1 MRVFLLVLLLAI
13 CASAGFFDTKL
24 GGKIKKTLEKIKAA
38 LNGTL
43 LMEIREKFIQLREKI
58 RAKLKLSQARKA
70 LLGEI
75 MKHIRRI
82 KTDKIQ
88 EKGDS
93 IEEINEN
100 STIGELLY
108 QGDIVLT
115 NKQAQEI
122 VDDIESDDEGREKR
136 QAFRNRNYPRTL
148 WSKGV
153 YYHFHSNATAEVRS
167 VFKKGARLWMKDTC
181 IDFFESSSAP
191 DRIRVFRAAGC
202 WSYIG
207 RIGGQQDLSL
217 GKGCESIGTAAHEIG
232 HAIGF
237 YHTQSRYDRDDFIT
251 FNPQNVK
258 PDWLDQ
264 FTKQTPATNDNY
276 GITYDYGSI
285 MHYGSNSA
293 SQNGRPTMVPHD
305 PNYIETLGSPI
316 ISFYEL
322 LMINRHY
329 ECTKNCDP
337 NTSAQCKMG
346 GFPHPR
352 DCTRCICPSGY
363 GGQLCDQKPAGCGRT
378 LRATAQYQSFHDEIG
393 KRAAGQRPRED
404 MDFCYY
410 WITAPQGSKIEI
422 KIAGLSRGYAVN
434 GCKYWGV
441 EIKTHADQRLTG
453 YRFCAPEHI
462 GVRLV
467 SNFNIVPII
476 TYNRI
481 YATSV
486 DIQYRIVGGNV
497 GGPRPQPYTNNNCV
511 DNAQCMTLVRTRNFC
526 HSRSYSESVKRG
538 LCPKACGFCR

>member
-217 GKGCESIGTAAHEIG
+217 GKGCES
-232 HAIGF
+232 
-237 YHTQSRYDRDDFIT
+237 
-251 FNPQNVK
+251 

-285 MHYGSNSA
+285 MHYGSNRSKSINNA
-293 SQNGRPTMVPHD
+293 SF
-305 PNYIETLGSPI
+305 TLQ
-316 ISFYEL
+316 
-322 LMINRHY
+322 
-329 ECTKNCDP
+329 NCDP

-410 WITAPQGSKIEI
+410 WITVFEQLTIVEISDASKYAFQAPQGSKIEI

-486 DIQYRIVGGNV
+486 DIQYRIGTFSSLPFMREMNWAVLDYFSSFFKLFQLV
-497 GGPRPQPYTNNNCV
+497 V
-511 DNAQCMTLVRTRNFC
+511 MLVAQGLSHIQTTIASIM
-526 HSRSYSESVKRG
+526 HSEEMMCISH
-538 LCPKACGFCR
+538 